1 MKKNLLI
8 VLLAFIGF
16 TAPAQDISLGL
27 KGSFYSSWL
36 FNKNISDQGDN
47 LNYASTFSTTFGA
60 QGLFM
65 FSETYGLNTELVLAS
80 HKQKYDGYSGT
91 EDNVFSNEIKLS
103 YIDIPVLFRVSSP
116 KGPYFELGPQMS
128 LLTGAR
134 ETFNF
139 EKSDDNDYSDK
150 DVKDDFAG
158 FGISGILGFGVDIK
172 LSDKI
177 NLTTGLRF
185 GYMFTD
191 ATNEYTD
198 LEAADLLTK
207 DVLSNVAAF
216 SHTTQKGGF
225 DYARSN
231 RAFGG
236 VQIGIQY
243 ALGR

>member
-1 MKKNLLI
+1 MKKALLI
-8 VLLAFIGF
+8 ALLAFTGYSL
-16 TAPAQDISLGL
+16 PAQDIVIGL

-36 FNKNISDQGDN
+36 LNKNVSDQGEN
-47 LNYASTFSTTFGA
+47 LNYASSFSTTFGA

-65 FSETYGLNTELVLAS
+65 FSESYGLNTELILAS
-80 HKQKYDGYSGT
+80 HNQKYDGYSGIP
-91 EDNVFSNEIKLS
+91 ENVFTNEINLS
-103 YIDIPVLFRVSSP
+103 YIDIPVLFRVASP
-116 KGPYFELGPQMS
+116 KGPYFELGPQIS
-128 LLTGAR
+128 LLSGAK
-134 ETFNF
+134 ETFNL
-139 EKSDDNDYSDK
+139 EQTDDSDYSDK
-150 DVKDDFAG
+150 NVKNDFAG

-191 ATNEYTD
+191 ATKEYTEE
-198 LEAADLLTK
+198 EAIALAATEE
-207 DVLSNVAAF
+207 LSNVAGA

-236 VQIGIQY
+236 LQLGIQY